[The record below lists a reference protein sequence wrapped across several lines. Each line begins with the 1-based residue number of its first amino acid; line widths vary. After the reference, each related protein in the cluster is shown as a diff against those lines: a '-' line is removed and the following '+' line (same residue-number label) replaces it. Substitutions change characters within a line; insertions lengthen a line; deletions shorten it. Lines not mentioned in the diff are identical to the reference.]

1 MHVAPRKGWRPI
13 AAVVITAV
21 AGSASLAQQGHQTL
35 APHEINYTDAPPAIE
50 WSTPELPRGR
60 IDFES
65 AEERKL
71 RIEVVAN
78 HLEQPWSIAFLPD
91 GAMLI
96 TERPGRLRV
105 VRNGRLNHDPVDG
118 VPEVHT
124 GGPRGL
130 QGLMDVALHPRFTQ
144 NHWVYLTYH
153 KPTSNGVG
161 ATTVMRGD
169 MEWLGTRRRA
179 RYFRIGR
186 DRHRSVAYRVRSRR
200 DDLHVDQRTRLSAGA
215 SSAGS
220 GRLRRQD
227 CAPAG

>member
-1 MHVAPRKGWRPI
+1 MYVVPRKGWRPI
-13 AAVVITAV
+13 AVVVTTAV

-35 APHEINYTDAPPAIE
+35 APHGIDYTDAPPAIV

-78 HLEQPWSIAFLPD
+78 HLQQPWSIAFLPD

-96 TERPGRLRV
+96 TERAGRLRV
-105 VRNGRLNHDPVDG
+105 VRKDRLDPEPVAG

-144 NHWVYLTYH
+144 NHWVYLAYH

-161 ATTVMRGD
+161 ATTVMRATWNGSALVNGSD
-169 MEWLGTRRRA
+169 IFESGTSTPK
-179 RYFRIGR
+179 
-186 DRHRSVAYRVRSRR
+186 HPVS
-200 DDLHVDQRTRLSAGA
+200 H
-215 SSAGS
+215 
-220 GRLRRQD
+220 
-227 CAPAG
+227 

>member
-50 WSTPELPRGR
+50 WSTPELPRGS

-96 TERPGRLRV
+96 TERAGRLRV
-105 VRNGRLNHDPVDG
+105 VRKDRLDPEPVAG
-118 VPEVHT
+118 VPDVHT
-124 GGPRGL
+124 GGSRGL

-153 KPTSNGVG
+153 KPFYFDIKPTMDALGWTPKHGNVSLLTGAYDWFLSSQREVEASRGTSFHKQPVKQGI
-161 ATTVMRGD
+161 
-169 MEWLGTRRRA
+169 L
-179 RYFRIGR
+179 
-186 DRHRSVAYRVRSRR
+186 
-200 DDLHVDQRTRLSAGA
+200 RLLKKIS
-215 SSAGS
+215 
-220 GRLRRQD
+220 
-227 CAPAG
+227 